1 MPGRFGDPLAF
12 GPTRASAAA
21 GTWALGPM
29 PPFAE
34 HHLYAGMSSIPVPT
48 AIAVGEKPDHVSV
61 ELSSRRTDMSFLQ
74 TRMTADQTLMS
85 VIRTSVGLMSFG
97 FAMYEFFTR
106 LTDHKMLTATAAPRN
121 FGSALVYL
129 GVGMIAVGIAFHVQ
143 FMWRL
148 RRERREMRAA
158 GLLHDENGF
167 PLSFTLAVAFLL
179 LFLGIGAVVSVSFGV
194 GPFR

>member
-1 MPGRFGDPLAF
+1 
-12 GPTRASAAA
+12 
-21 GTWALGPM
+21 
-29 PPFAE
+29 
-34 HHLYAGMSSIPVPT
+34 MSSIPIPT
-48 AIAVGEKPDHVSV
+48 AIAVGEKPDHVTV

-85 VIRTSVGLMSFG
+85 VIRTSLALMSFG
-97 FAMYEFFTR
+97 FAMYQFFTK
-106 LTDHKMLTATAAPRN
+106 LTDQKMLTETAAPRN

-129 GVGMIAVGIAFHVQ
+129 GVGMIAVGITFHIQ

-167 PLSFTLAVAFLL
+167 PLSFTLVVAFLQ
-179 LFLGIGAVVSVSFGV
+179 LFLGVGAIVSVSFGA
-194 GPFR
+194 GPFQ

>member
-1 MPGRFGDPLAF
+1 MPRLVEQDVY
-12 GPTRASAAA
+12 AA
-21 GTWALGPM
+21 
-29 PPFAE
+29 
-34 HHLYAGMSSIPVPT
+34 MSSIPIPT

-61 ELSSRRTDMSFLQ
+61 ELSSKRTDMTFFQ

-85 VIRTSVGLMSFG
+85 VIRTSVALMSFG
-97 FAMYEFFTR
+97 FAMYELFTR
-106 LTDHKMLTATAAPRN
+106 LGEQKVLTMTAAPRN

-129 GVGMIAVGIAFHVQ
+129 GTGMIAVGIVFHVQ

-167 PLSFTLAVAFLL
+167 PISFTLAVAFLL
-179 LFLGIGAVVSVSFGV
+179 LLLGIGAIVSVSFGV
-194 GPFR
+194 GPFQ

>member
-1 MPGRFGDPLAF
+1 
-12 GPTRASAAA
+12 
-21 GTWALGPM
+21 M
-29 PPFAE
+29 PPFARRY
-34 HHLYAGMSSIPVPT
+34 LYAAMSSIPIPT

-85 VIRTSVGLMSFG
+85 VIRTSLALISFG

-106 LTDHKMLTATAAPRN
+106 LTDQKLLTATAAPRN

-167 PLSFTLAVAFLL
+167 PLSFTLVVAFLL
-179 LFLGIGAVVSVSFGV
+179 LFLGVGAIASVSFGA
-194 GPFR
+194 GPFQ

>member
-1 MPGRFGDPLAF
+1 MPWF
-12 GPTRASAAA
+12 AARNV
-21 GTWALGPM
+21 
-29 PPFAE
+29 
-34 HHLYAGMSSIPVPT
+34 YAAMSSIPIPT

-85 VIRTSVGLMSFG
+85 VIRTSLTLMTFG
-97 FAMYEFFTR
+97 FAMYEFFTK
-106 LTDHKMLTATAAPRN
+106 LTDQKMLTATAAPRN

-148 RRERREMRAA
+148 RRERQEMRAA

-167 PLSFTLAVAFLL
+167 PLSFTLVVAVLL
-179 LFLGIGAVVSVSFGV
+179 LLLGVGAIVSVSFGI
-194 GPFR
+194 GPFQ

>member
-1 MPGRFGDPLAF
+1 
-12 GPTRASAAA
+12 
-21 GTWALGPM
+21 
-29 PPFAE
+29 
-34 HHLYAGMSSIPVPT
+34 MSSIPIPT
-48 AIAVGEKPDHVSV
+48 AIAVGEKPDHVTV

-85 VIRTSVGLMSFG
+85 VIRTSLALMSFG
-97 FAMYEFFTR
+97 FAMYQFFTK
-106 LTDHKMLTATAAPRN
+106 LTDQKTLTATAAPRN

-129 GVGMIAVGIAFHVQ
+129 GVGMVAVGITFHIQ

-167 PLSFTLAVAFLL
+167 PLSFTLVVAFLQ
-179 LFLGIGAVVSVSFGV
+179 LFLGIGAIVSVSFGA
-194 GPFR
+194 GPFQ

>member
-1 MPGRFGDPLAF
+1 MTGLA
-12 GPTRASAAA
+12 RHNVYAA
-21 GTWALGPM
+21 
-29 PPFAE
+29 
-34 HHLYAGMSSIPVPT
+34 MSSIPVPT

-85 VIRTSVGLMSFG
+85 VIRTSLALISFG

-106 LTDHKMLTATAAPRN
+106 LTDQKLLTATAAPRN

-167 PLSFTLAVAFLL
+167 PLSFTLIVAFLL
-179 LFLGIGAVVSVSFGV
+179 LFLGVGAIASVSFGI
-194 GPFR
+194 GPFQ